1 MTIRMMFF
9 LPFSS
14 ANIVR
19 KGNAVGG
26 SPFVD
31 IPFEPEVRI
40 MGAVPGGGASQNAP
54 EMPDIYLLCR

>member
-1 MTIRMMFF
+1 MTIRMMLF

-19 KGNAVGG
+19 KGNAVGA

-31 IPFEPEVRI
+31 IPFEPEARI
-40 MGAVPGGGASQNAP
+40 MCAVPGGGASLSVP
-54 EMPDIYLLCR
+54 EMPGIYLHCR